1 MRKLNNYIFIFLS
14 FLSILCSDAYCI
26 DIPQIKRILTS
37 QDTSQIENMLL
48 SGVDVN
54 SYDENGNTLLFY
66 TLTHNEN
73 LEFAKIL
80 IENGADVNLPSTN
93 GMTPLVLTVSL
104 AKEIE
109 KIQRQDRVAT
119 IRNPLQQKKVKELS
133 QYQIEHMQKIMEL
146 LLNNGADVNQ
156 ETPYGTPLMV
166 ASTSELNIK
175 MIELLLSAG
184 ANVNQQDQN
193 GRTALFYAGAYNND
207 NIITMLLKAG
217 ASIHILDNDRL
228 SYMEMDENSFSK

>member
-1 MRKLNNYIFIFLS
+1 MKRRFVYVLAFLS
-14 FLSILCSDAYCI
+14 FLSVFCPDAYSLEI
-26 DIPQIKRILTS
+26 AQIKRILIS
-37 QDTSQIENMLL
+37 QDASRIEEILS
-48 SGVDVN
+48 SGVDIN

-109 KIQRQDRVAT
+109 KNQNGVLAPGNYKRQAKMAEESR
-119 IRNPLQQKKVKELS
+119 
-133 QYQIEHMQKIMEL
+133 YQMEHMQKIMEL

-166 ASTSELNIK
+166 ASTSELNLN
-175 MIELLLSAG
+175 MIELLLSSG

-193 GRTALFYAGAYNND
+193 GRTALFYASAYNND
-207 NIITMLLKAG
+207 NVVTRLLKAG
-217 ASIHILDNDRL
+217 ASIHILDNERQ

>member
-1 MRKLNNYIFIFLS
+1 MKKIVFYMFTILSVLNIVCSNAQCMETSRIKEVLLS
-14 FLSILCSDAYCI
+14 QN
-26 DIPQIKRILTS
+26 P
-37 QDTSQIENMLL
+37 SQIEEMLL
-48 SGVDVN
+48 SGIDVN

-66 TLTHNEN
+66 TLINNEN
-73 LEFAKIL
+73 LEIAKAL

-104 AKEIE
+104 AQEIE
-109 KIQRQDRVAT
+109 KM
-119 IRNPLQQKKVKELS
+119 QQHNKDSGINDYMQQAKMAEQS

-146 LLNNGADVNQ
+146 LLENGADVNQ

-166 ASTSELNIK
+166 ASTSELNTK

-193 GRTALFYAGAYNND
+193 GRTALFYANAYGTD

-217 ASIHILDNDRL
+217 ASIHILDNNKQ